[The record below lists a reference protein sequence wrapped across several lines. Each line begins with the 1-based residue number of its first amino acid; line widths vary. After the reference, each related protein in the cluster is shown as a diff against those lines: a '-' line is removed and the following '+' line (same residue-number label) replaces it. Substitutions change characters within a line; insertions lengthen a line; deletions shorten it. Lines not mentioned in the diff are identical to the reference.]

1 MVSFFTPRLCLLYF
15 VAVSPSL
22 GTAVA
27 ALGRLALYLMALGY
41 LLAAVRRTSRNSS
54 FSNARLPIA
63 VILASAFYMAL
74 SVAWSSVDLADAW
87 ISCTLHAR
95 LLTIPILVYLLQD
108 EAEGHAVLRA
118 FAYAQLFV
126 VISSSMLV
134 LGLPV
139 PWALAVGQF
148 NPYTVFGSYLEQSI
162 SQAVLVGILWFQRD
176 TIFGPRG
183 RRAAIIAA
191 AATLVLT
198 LGFMQG
204 RSGHLVAVGVVT
216 LACLY
221 ALPKNYKWAI
231 VVVPFLVV
239 ALMLAGSSNLRN
251 RLLEVNSEVSA
262 YTQSAAKVTSSGDRL
277 EYWRASV
284 LAFTDKPLLG
294 YGAGSWNHEYRRIEG
309 VKPTINTANPDNPHQ
324 LFLLWAV
331 EGGTV
336 GMALL
341 CAVFWVV
348 FLHSRQ
354 LKRPDALTQQA
365 ILLSLAIS
373 GMFNSMIYGIG
384 MGDFFCIAIGLLMS
398 MGSALPATQE
408 ASHSGR

>member
-1 MVSFFTPRLCLLYF
+1 
-15 VAVSPSL
+15 
-22 GTAVA
+22 
-27 ALGRLALYLMALGY
+27 MALGY
-41 LLAAVRRTSRNSS
+41 LLAALRRTSQTSKFES
-54 FSNARLPIA
+54 DRLPIA
-63 VILASAFYMAL
+63 VILATVVYMAM
-74 SVAWSSVDLADAW
+74 SVAWSSVDAASAW
-87 ISCTLHAR
+87 ISWTRHAR
-95 LLTIPILVYLLQD
+95 LLTIPILVYLVRNV
-108 EAEGHAVLRA
+108 AEGHAVLRA

-126 VISSSMLV
+126 AISSLMLV

-176 TIFGPRG
+176 TIFGPHG
-183 RRAAIIAA
+183 RWAAMAAA

-216 LACLY
+216 LVCLY
-221 ALPKNYKWAI
+221 ALPKKYKWAM

-239 ALMLAGSSNLRN
+239 ALMLAGSSNFRS

>member
-1 MVSFFTPRLCLLYF
+1 
-15 VAVSPSL
+15 
-22 GTAVA
+22 
-27 ALGRLALYLMALGY
+27 MALGY

-87 ISCTLHAR
+87 ISWTRHAR

-139 PWALAVGQF
+139 PWALAVNEF

-239 ALMLAGSSNLRN
+239 ALMLAGSSNFRN

-262 YTQSAAKVTSSGDRL
+262 YAQSAVKVTSSGDRL

-284 LAFTDKPLLG
+284 LAFTEKPVLG

-309 VKPTINTANPDNPHQ
+309 IKPTINTANPDNPHQ

-331 EGGTV
+331 EGGIV
-336 GMALL
+336 GLALL
-341 CAVFWVV
+341 CAVFGVV

-354 LKRPDALTQQA
+354 LKRSDALTQQS
-365 ILLSLAIS
+365 ILLSLVIS

-398 MGSALPATQE
+398 MGNALPATHE

>member
-1 MVSFFTPRLCLLYF
+1 
-15 VAVSPSL
+15 
-22 GTAVA
+22 
-27 ALGRLALYLMALGY
+27 MALGY

-74 SVAWSSVDLADAW
+74 SVAWSSVDLADGW
-87 ISCTLHAR
+87 ISWTRHAR
-95 LLTIPILVYLLQD
+95 LLTIPILVYLLKD

-139 PWALAVGQF
+139 PWALAVNEF

-221 ALPKNYKWAI
+221 ALPKNYKWAM

-239 ALMLAGSSNLRN
+239 ALMLAGSSNFRN

-262 YTQSAAKVTSSGDRL
+262 YAQSAVKVTSSGDRL

-284 LAFTDKPLLG
+284 LAFTEKPVLG

-309 VKPTINTANPDNPHQ
+309 IKPTINTANPDNPHQ

-331 EGGTV
+331 EGGIV
-336 GMALL
+336 GLALL
-341 CAVFWVV
+341 CAVFGVV

-354 LKRPDALTQQA
+354 LKRSDALTQQS
-365 ILLSLAIS
+365 ILLSLVIS

-384 MGDFFCIAIGLLMS
+384 MGDFFFIAIGLLMS
-398 MGSALPATQE
+398 MGNALPATHE

>member
-1 MVSFFTPRLCLLYF
+1 
-15 VAVSPSL
+15 
-22 GTAVA
+22 
-27 ALGRLALYLMALGY
+27 MALGY

-87 ISCTLHAR
+87 ISWTRHAR
-95 LLTIPILVYLLQD
+95 LLTIPILVYLLKD

-139 PWALAVGQF
+139 PWALAVNEF

-221 ALPKNYKWAI
+221 ALPKNYKWAM

-262 YTQSAAKVTSSGDRL
+262 YAQSAVKVTSSGDRL

-284 LAFTDKPLLG
+284 LAFTEKPVLG

-309 VKPTINTANPDNPHQ
+309 IKPTINTANPDNPHQ

-331 EGGTV
+331 EGGIV
-336 GMALL
+336 GLALL
-341 CAVFWVV
+341 CAVFGVV

-354 LKRPDALTQQA
+354 LKRSDALTQQS
-365 ILLSLAIS
+365 ILLSLVIS

-398 MGSALPATQE
+398 MGNALPATHE